1 MSSSTVTPPAGR
13 IQLVDALR
21 GFALA
26 GIIIFHN
33 LSHFNFES
41 EPVYNPQWL
50 QPIDQLVRIAFT
62 ILFCGKAYAIFSML
76 FGFSFWIQYSN
87 RKRKGQPFSGRFAWR
102 MLLLFGFGLFHTLF
116 YNGDI
121 LTVYAVFSG
130 ILLVT
135 RKWSDRSVFWLSLFL
150 LLQPLEWGRLL
161 LAWISPDYA
170 LAHRAWDYDDL
181 LNETRINGPIL
192 HMMWLNLTYGQ
203 LANASFI
210 WEYGRFCQ
218 IPGLFLLGM
227 LFARKRMF
235 SEINAVLWKS
245 IGGGSFAVTAI
256 LFLLLTQIDL
266 FHDEGGPAEYLGT
279 IFWMYSSLAMALLM
293 LSLIALGWRAFT
305 RFRHFFGIFAPY
317 GRMSMSNYISQSII
331 GTTLYFGYGLA
342 LYPYC
347 GATLSMLLALLVLV
361 LQMSFSRW
369 WLSRYRQGPLEWLWK
384 KATWMHLKKNPP
396 EAIPAGESAR

>member
-1 MSSSTVTPPAGR
+1 MSCSTVTPPAGR

-26 GIIIFHN
+26 GIIVFHN

-50 QPIDQLVRIAFT
+50 QPIDQLVRITFT

-87 RKRKGQPFSGRFAWR
+87 RERKGQPFAGRFAWR

-121 LTVYAVFSG
+121 LTVYAVFSA
-130 ILLVT
+130 ILLIT
-135 RKWSDRSVFWLSLFL
+135 RKWSDRAIFWLSLFL
-150 LLQPLEWGRLL
+150 LLQPLEWGRAC

-181 LNETRINGPIL
+181 LNETRVNGPLL

-210 WEYGRFCQ
+210 WEYGRICQ

-227 LFARKRMF
+227 LFARRRMF
-235 SEINAVLWKS
+235 FDIDAVLWKR
-245 IGGGSFAVTAI
+245 IGWGALVIT
-256 LFLLLTQIDL
+256 LLLPFMLIWMHP
-266 FHDEGGPAEYLGT
+266 FSERGGPTEFLGT
-279 IFWMYSSLAMALLM
+279 IFWMYSSLAMTLLM
-293 LSLIALGWRAFT
+293 LSIIALSWRAFS
-305 RFRHFFGIFAPY
+305 RFRSFFGVFAPY
-317 GRMSMSNYISQSII
+317 GRMSMSNYVSQSII

-347 GATLSMLLALLVLV
+347 GATLSMLLAMLVLL

-369 WLSRYRQGPLEWLWK
+369 WLQRNRQGPLEWLWK
-384 KATWMHLKKNPP
+384 KATWIRLKKMPP
-396 EAIPAGESAR
+396 QPFTAGESAR